1 MPNLT
6 ELHIDLEKQ
15 SNVELIL
22 SSLPQLKILNGKST
36 KEETEMNGDFDI
48 DDERLDNISLNS
60 EMRRFNV

>member
-36 KEETEMNGDFDI
+36 EEETEMNGDFDI

>member
-22 SSLPQLKILNGKST
+22 LSLPQLKILNGKST